1 MRLKTSKWLGLSI
14 LFLGVTARA
23 GLLEIRAGVG
33 MNAADPKD
41 LNTAINSG
49 LDSNSIDNYNLD
61 VYVNLPALPIGV
73 GLRNEW
79 LKGEASFGAD
89 AWDIDANNLTVLVDW
104 RIIDSVIYVG
114 PLVTIGAPF
123 GDILANSGGN
133 SDKATLKM
141 DQLSYG
147 IAAEAGIK
155 IGSLILGAEAGYQSV
170 KLKAGSGSSQ
180 VDVDLSGVY
189 GKAMVGISFF

>member
-61 VYVNLPALPIGV
+61 VYLNLPAIPLGV

-79 LKGEASFGAD
+79 MKGEASIGAD

-104 RIIDSVIYVG
+104 RLIDSVVYVG

-123 GDILANSGGN
+123 GDILASSGGN

-189 GKAMVGISFF
+189 GKAMVGLSFF

>member
-1 MRLKTSKWLGLSI
+1 MRRKTSKWLGVAL
-14 LFLGVTARA
+14 LFVGVGARA
-23 GLLEIRAGVG
+23 GLLEVRAGVG

-41 LNTAINSG
+41 LNTAINNG
-49 LDSNSIDNYNLD
+49 LDNDSIDNYNLD
-61 VYVNLPALPIGV
+61 VYFNIPAIPLGV

-79 LKGEASFGAD
+79 LKGEASFGSD
-89 AWDIDANNLTVLVDW
+89 MWDIDANNLTVLVDW
-104 RIIDSVIYVG
+104 RLIDSVVYVG

-133 SDKATLKM
+133 SDKSTLKM

-189 GKAMVGISFF
+189 GKAMVGVSFF

>member
-1 MRLKTSKWLGLSI
+1 MLLKTNKWLGLAL
-14 LFLGVTARA
+14 LFVGVTARA

-49 LDSNSIDNYNLD
+49 LDNDSIDNYNLD
-61 VYVNLPALPIGV
+61 VYVNLPAIPIGV

-104 RIIDSVIYVG
+104 RIIDSVVYVG

-155 IGSLILGAEAGYQSV
+155 FGSLILGAEAGYQSV